1 MDNRSI
7 ARINELAKKAKT
19 VGLTVAEQ
27 KERQTLR
34 DAYRAAF
41 RQQFIGQMDN
51 VDIKEK
57 DGSIVQLKSIR
68 EKNEGKKDE

>member
-19 VGLTVAEQ
+19 VGLTKEEQ
-27 KERQTLR
+27 DERQTLR

-51 VDIKEK
+51 YDIKKEN
-57 DGSIVQLKSIR
+57 GEIVPLKSIR
-68 EKNEGKKDE
+68 EKNEDK